1 MGNTQMNLWGTAI
14 VTVLGAGV
22 GYYVNGP
29 TSAAIGAIT
38 AAILAES
45 SRRKRLERE
54 AARERS

>member
-1 MGNTQMNLWGTAI
+1 MNLWGTAV

-54 AARERS
+54 AARERG

>member
-1 MGNTQMNLWGTAI
+1 MNKWGTALA
-14 VTVLGAGV
+14 TLAGAGV

-54 AARERS
+54 AARDRS